1 MSPNSQPESAGLQP
15 QQRFKQWRYIFHMED
30 GRQTCIGEEYIG
42 TEPEAM
48 LEGENRLFEHLLVE
62 GETPASIEVQSLV
75 SHAPD

>member
-1 MSPNSQPESAGLQP
+1 MTTLDIGVV
-15 QQRFKQWRYIFHMED
+15 KQWRYIFHMED